1 MFMII
6 GNIMKK
12 RGNLKY
18 CVIVLILSWV
28 LSPVLA
34 QQANTLSH
42 RYKVAACD
50 WMMLKRQKL
59 GEFKLSHEIGADG
72 VEMDMG
78 GLGKRDTFDNKLHQ
92 VYFQE
97 LFKKTAAEYQIEV
110 PSIAMSGFYG
120 QSFLKHRNYRVLID
134 DCIKTMQVMGAKIA
148 YLPLGGCGNDWKT
161 DDEQRRRLVSRL
173 HVAGEMAHSEGL
185 VIGIRTGLS
194 AKEDIKLLE
203 QINSEGIQ
211 IYFSVQEALDNK
223 RDLYK
228 ELKTLGRKRI
238 CQIHISETDGVTL
251 PHSKNIDMHR
261 VKEQLDK
268 MGWSGWL
275 VVERSRDAGDVRNVK
290 KNFGM
295 NIRYLKEVFQDAK

>member
-1 MFMII
+1 
-6 GNIMKK
+6 MKK

-18 CVIVLILSWV
+18 CMIVLILSWV

-238 CQIHISETDGVTL
+238 CQIHISESDGVTL

>member
-1 MFMII
+1 
-6 GNIMKK
+6 MKK

-97 LFKKTAAEYQIEV
+97 LFKKMAAEYQIEV

-173 HVAGEMAHSEGL
+173 HVASEMAHSEGL

>member
-1 MFMII
+1 
-6 GNIMKK
+6 MKK

-228 ELKTLGRKRI
+228 ELKTLSRKRI

-295 NIRYLKEVFQDAK
+295 NIRYLKEVFQRDE

>member
-1 MFMII
+1 
-6 GNIMKK
+6 MKK

-59 GEFKLSHEIGADG
+59 GEFKLSHEIGDDG

-97 LFKKTAAEYQIEV
+97 LFKKMAAEYQIEV

>member
-1 MFMII
+1 
-6 GNIMKK
+6 MKK

-238 CQIHISETDGVTL
+238 CQLHISETDGVTL

>member
-1 MFMII
+1 
-6 GNIMKK
+6 MKK

-18 CVIVLILSWV
+18 CMIVLILSWV

-120 QSFLKHRNYRVLID
+120 QSFLKNRNYRVLID

-295 NIRYLKEVFQDAK
+295 NIRYLKEVFQRDE

>member
-1 MFMII
+1 
-6 GNIMKK
+6 MKK

-97 LFKKTAAEYQIEV
+97 LFKKMATEYQIEV

>member
-1 MFMII
+1 
-6 GNIMKK
+6 MKK

-97 LFKKTAAEYQIEV
+97 LFKKMAAEYQIEV

-295 NIRYLKEVFQDAK
+295 NIMYLKEVFQDAK

>member
-1 MFMII
+1 
-6 GNIMKK
+6 MKK

-18 CVIVLILSWV
+18 CMIVLILSWV

-161 DDEQRRRLVSRL
+161 DDEQRRRLVSHL

>member
-1 MFMII
+1 MQ
-6 GNIMKK
+6 KK
-12 RGNLKY
+12 GNLKY
-18 CVIVLILSWV
+18 CMIVLILSWV

-295 NIRYLKEVFQDAK
+295 NIRYLKEVFQRDE

>member
-1 MFMII
+1 
-6 GNIMKK
+6 MKK
-12 RGNLKY
+12 KGNLKY

-173 HVAGEMAHSEGL
+173 HVAGEMAHSEGP

-295 NIRYLKEVFQDAK
+295 NIRYLKEVFQRDE

>member
-1 MFMII
+1 
-6 GNIMKK
+6 MKK

-173 HVAGEMAHSEGL
+173 HVAGEMAPSEGL

>member
-1 MFMII
+1 
-6 GNIMKK
+6 MKK

-97 LFKKTAAEYQIEV
+97 LFKKMAAEYQIEV

-173 HVAGEMAHSEGL
+173 HVPSFMAHSEGL

>member
-1 MFMII
+1 
-6 GNIMKK
+6 MKK

-97 LFKKTAAEYQIEV
+97 LFKKMAAEYQIEV

-120 QSFLKHRNYRVLID
+120 QSFLKHRNYRVLIA
-134 DCIKTMQVMGAKIA
+134 DCIKTMPVMGAKIA

>member
-1 MFMII
+1 
-6 GNIMKK
+6 MKK

-97 LFKKTAAEYQIEV
+97 LFKKMAAEYQIEV

-261 VKEQLDK
+261 VKEQRDK

>member
-1 MFMII
+1 
-6 GNIMKK
+6 MKK

-18 CVIVLILSWV
+18 YMIVLILSWV

>member
-1 MFMII
+1 
-6 GNIMKK
+6 MKK

-238 CQIHISETDGVTL
+238 CQRHISETDGVTR

-295 NIRYLKEVFQDAK
+295 NIRYLKEVFQRDE

>member
-1 MFMII
+1 
-6 GNIMKK
+6 MKK
-12 RGNLKY
+12 KGNSKY
-18 CVIVLILSWV
+18 CMIVLILSWV

-295 NIRYLKEVFQDAK
+295 NIRYLKEVFQRDE

>member
-1 MFMII
+1 
-6 GNIMKK
+6 MKK
-12 RGNLKY
+12 RGSLKY
-18 CVIVLILSWV
+18 CMIVLILSWV

>member
-1 MFMII
+1 
-6 GNIMKK
+6 MKK

-59 GEFKLSHEIGADG
+59 GDFKLSHEIGADG

>member
-1 MFMII
+1 
-6 GNIMKK
+6 MKK

-97 LFKKTAAEYQIEV
+97 LFKKMAAEYQIEV

-295 NIRYLKEVFQDAK
+295 NIRYLKRSIPRC

>member
-1 MFMII
+1 
-6 GNIMKK
+6 MKK

-34 QQANTLSH
+34 QQANMLSH

-59 GEFKLSHEIGADG
+59 CEFKLSHEIGADG

>member
-1 MFMII
+1 
-6 GNIMKK
+6 MKK

-97 LFKKTAAEYQIEV
+97 LFKKMAAEYQIEV

-134 DCIKTMQVMGAKIA
+134 DCIKTMKVMGAKIA

>member
-1 MFMII
+1 
-6 GNIMKK
+6 MKK

-78 GLGKRDTFDNKLHQ
+78 GLGYRVTFDNKLHQ

-110 PSIAMSGFYG
+110 PSIAMSGCYG

-268 MGWSGWL
+268 MGWSGCL

>member
-1 MFMII
+1 
-6 GNIMKK
+6 MKK

-194 AKEDIKLLE
+194 AKEDIKFLE

-295 NIRYLKEVFQDAK
+295 NIRYLKEVFQRDE

>member
-1 MFMII
+1 
-6 GNIMKK
+6 MKEK
-12 RGNLKY
+12 GNLKY

-295 NIRYLKEVFQDAK
+295 NIRYLKEVFQRDE

>member
-1 MFMII
+1 
-6 GNIMKK
+6 MKK

-97 LFKKTAAEYQIEV
+97 LFKKMAAEYQIEV

-185 VIGIRTGLS
+185 VI
-194 AKEDIKLLE
+194 
-203 QINSEGIQ
+203 GIQ

>member
-1 MFMII
+1 
-6 GNIMKK
+6 MKK

-18 CVIVLILSWV
+18 CVIVPILSWV

>member
-1 MFMII
+1 
-6 GNIMKK
+6 MKK
-12 RGNLKY
+12 KGNLKY

-185 VIGIRTGLS
+185 GIRTGLC

-295 NIRYLKEVFQDAK
+295 NIRYLKEVFQRDE

>member
-1 MFMII
+1 
-6 GNIMKK
+6 MKK

-120 QSFLKHRNYRVLID
+120 QSFLKHRNYRVLVD

-295 NIRYLKEVFQDAK
+295 NIRYLKEVFQRDE

>member
-1 MFMII
+1 
-6 GNIMKK
+6 MKK

-18 CVIVLILSWV
+18 CAIVLILSWV

-97 LFKKTAAEYQIEV
+97 LFKKMAAEYQIEV

>member
-1 MFMII
+1 
-6 GNIMKK
+6 MKK

-211 IYFSVQEALDNK
+211 IYFSVQEVLDNK

>member
-1 MFMII
+1 
-6 GNIMKK
+6 MKK

-59 GEFKLSHEIGADG
+59 GEFKLSHEIGAVG

>member
-1 MFMII
+1 
-6 GNIMKK
+6 MKK
-12 RGNLKY
+12 RGNLKC

-97 LFKKTAAEYQIEV
+97 LFKKMAAEYQIEV

>member
-1 MFMII
+1 
-6 GNIMKK
+6 MKK

-59 GEFKLSHEIGADG
+59 GEFKLSHEIGSDG

>member
-1 MFMII
+1 
-6 GNIMKK
+6 MKK

-251 PHSKNIDMHR
+251 SHSKNIDMHR

>member
-1 MFMII
+1 
-6 GNIMKK
+6 MKK
-12 RGNLKY
+12 SGNLKY

-97 LFKKTAAEYQIEV
+97 LFKKMAAEYQIEV

>member
-1 MFMII
+1 
-6 GNIMKK
+6 
-12 RGNLKY
+12 
-18 CVIVLILSWV
+18 
-28 LSPVLA
+28 
-34 QQANTLSH
+34 
-42 RYKVAACD
+42 
-50 WMMLKRQKL
+50 
-59 GEFKLSHEIGADG
+59 
-72 VEMDMG
+72 MDMG